1 MRAVINILSH
11 NNSMSS
17 KDNPIVADS
26 PTLLTSLDE
35 FENDRSAL
43 LIKYIHTVIKEQL
56 KDPSKQFILLV
67 NSDIS
72 YKKYRSV
79 WTNNPEQLDKTICRT
94 NRKRRSKKS
103 GTNSRTTK
111 GYP

>member
-17 KDNPIVADS
+17 KDNPIVEDS

-56 KDPSKQFILLV
+56 KDPNKQFILLV

-79 WTNNPEQLDKTICRT
+79 WTNNPEQLDKLFVELTEKEDQK
-94 NRKRRSKKS
+94 NP